1 MDCVLKLVYDNWS
14 KDGFPLPNGRHP
26 AVNDLIKLELDT
38 GVHRSWANAQAKIR
52 PQFNCNVFF
61 FDHSNFWEY
70 FNRLY
75 SDSNKVKV
83 SQVDGDAV
91 YLWPIE
97 VRTTLESVYQKH
109 SINIDEKNVSY
120 TIIDTIDPSL
130 LELMRT
136 GKVKILIGYAHD
148 PINNSVDL
156 KRIEELF
163 ESYGIEGSNIII
175 IPGNDHSKEY
185 QQDYPNSKIKII
197 PSELMITQQVAS
209 TVFSYPRKTSLG
221 YLSDL
226 VRQDDLT
233 GKLRSKRFICFN
245 RTMRPHRYA
254 LAYIALKLN
263 LLENSIFSFLNSFNY
278 SGISIEN
285 ELKKFSFEKDTR
297 FYSEKICS
305 MIPYEIDTQ
314 HLIQNDKTSFSI
326 ENSKKDLYTSSYVH
340 IISETRFLEG
350 VSSFISEKTW
360 RPVNNLQPFIMVSS
374 PNMLKKLHELGF
386 KTFHPFIDESYDS
399 EFDHKTRMSM
409 IYAQIEKLNTM
420 PLQELH
426 DWYYS
431 IVDILLYNQLHLKSF
446 ADINPFEETFSAI
459 IKEYCNA

>member
-1 MDCVLKLVYDNWS
+1 
-14 KDGFPLPNGRHP
+14 
-26 AVNDLIKLELDT
+26 
-38 GVHRSWANAQAKIR
+38 
-52 PQFNCNVFF
+52 
-61 FDHSNFWEY
+61 
-70 FNRLY
+70 
-75 SDSNKVKV
+75 
-83 SQVDGDAV
+83 
-91 YLWPIE
+91 
-97 VRTTLESVYQKH
+97 
-109 SINIDEKNVSY
+109 
-120 TIIDTIDPSL
+120 
-130 LELMRT
+130 
-136 GKVKILIGYAHD
+136 
-148 PINNSVDL
+148 
-156 KRIEELF
+156 
-163 ESYGIEGSNIII
+163 
-175 IPGNDHSKEY
+175 
-185 QQDYPNSKIKII
+185 
-197 PSELMITQQVAS
+197 
-209 TVFSYPRKTSLG
+209 
-221 YLSDL
+221 
-226 VRQDDLT
+226 
-233 GKLRSKRFICFN
+233 
-245 RTMRPHRYA
+245 MRPHRYA

-426 DWYYS
+426 NWYYS
-431 IVDILLYNQLHLKSF
+431 IVDILLHNQSHLKSF
-446 ADINPFEETFSAI
+446 ADMNPFEETFNAI